1 MEWTALVST
10 VAGGG
15 IATLSAGAL
24 EFWRW
29 KRQRVDQN
37 TENRRV
43 LYGSYLA
50 VLSSTRH
57 TLGVLARDADIAPV
71 ERAKA
76 VWDAYENCI
85 SRRYEVEIMAPSG
98 VVAAAEKT
106 HQAIRD
112 LCVAVAGGVTSD
124 SEEYDHHRQAY
135 KEVHSSLRSAMRS
148 DLGTE
153 P

>member
-29 KRQRVDQN
+29 KRQRGDQN
-37 TENRRV
+37 TENKRV
-43 LYGSYLA
+43 LYASYLA
-50 VLSSTRH
+50 VLSGTRH
-57 TLGVLARDADIAPV
+57 ECSVLARAADMPSV

-76 VWDAYENCI
+76 VWDAYERCLS
-85 SRRYEVEIMAPSG
+85 SRNEIEIMAPAR
-98 VVAAAEKT
+98 VVAAADSN
-106 HQAIRD
+106 HRVLRD
-112 LCVAVAGGVTSD
+112 ICIAVADGATSD
-124 SEEYDHHRQAY
+124 SEEYADLRVAY
-135 KEVHSSLRSAMRS
+135 KEVHSSLRNAMRS
-148 DLGTE
+148 DLGSE